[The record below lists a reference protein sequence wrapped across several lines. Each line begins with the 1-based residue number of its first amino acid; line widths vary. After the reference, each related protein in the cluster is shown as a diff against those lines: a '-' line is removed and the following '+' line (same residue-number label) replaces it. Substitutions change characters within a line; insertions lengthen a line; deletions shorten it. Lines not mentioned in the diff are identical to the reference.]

1 MLKCQEL
8 EKVIRMFNDK
18 SEAAKNARVS
28 VELPN
33 GSLWDLGEIFLAT
46 NKIRNFVIFSPHQI
60 SFHSRHPQN
69 RRGLVKHLGHGC
81 LKLVPGSMLACL
93 LDEGFA
99 CLSVDRAR
107 WSTVLESLL
116 AC

>member
-1 MLKCQEL
+1 MGEVMLKCQEL

-46 NKIRNFVIFSPHQI
+46 NKILGSRETHRLVIRI
-60 SFHSRHPQN
+60 SKEVAP
-69 RRGLVKHLGHGC
+69 
-81 LKLVPGSMLACL
+81 PGSIDYKL
-93 LDEGFA
+93 
-99 CLSVDRAR
+99 
-107 WSTVLESLL
+107 
-116 AC
+116 

>member
-1 MLKCQEL
+1 MGEVMLKSQEL

-46 NKIRNFVIFSPHQI
+46 NKIIGSRESHRIVIRINKEIASPGEI
-60 SFHSRHPQN
+60 ET
-69 RRGLVKHLGHGC
+69 
-81 LKLVPGSMLACL
+81 KL
-93 LDEGFA
+93 
-99 CLSVDRAR
+99 
-107 WSTVLESLL
+107 
-116 AC
+116 

>member
-1 MLKCQEL
+1 MGEVMLKCQEL

-46 NKIRNFVIFSPHQI
+46 NKILGSRETHRLVIRI
-60 SFHSRHPQN
+60 SKEVAPP
-69 RRGLVKHLGHGC
+69 GEIET
-81 LKLVPGSMLACL
+81 KL
-93 LDEGFA
+93 
-99 CLSVDRAR
+99 
-107 WSTVLESLL
+107 
-116 AC
+116 

>member
-46 NKIRNFVIFSPHQI
+46 NKILGSRETHRLVIRI
-60 SFHSRHPQN
+60 SKEVAPP
-69 RRGLVKHLGHGC
+69 GEIET
-81 LKLVPGSMLACL
+81 KL
-93 LDEGFA
+93 
-99 CLSVDRAR
+99 
-107 WSTVLESLL
+107 
-116 AC
+116 

>member
-28 VELPN
+28 IELPN

-46 NKIRNFVIFSPHQI
+46 NKIIGSRETHRIVIRINKEIASPGEI
-60 SFHSRHPQN
+60 ET
-69 RRGLVKHLGHGC
+69 
-81 LKLVPGSMLACL
+81 KL
-93 LDEGFA
+93 
-99 CLSVDRAR
+99 
-107 WSTVLESLL
+107 
-116 AC
+116 